1 MGFKALA
8 RATSDVAAMGDA
20 PGFLLTLALPAA
32 RTGAWLDEFL
42 RGMARAARQLGLC
55 LIGGDTKKYPA
66 VSISITVLGETA
78 PGTAVPRSGARPGDI
93 IYVSGRLG
101 QAQLGLEIIRRT
113 PPGMLRKQLRA
124 SQALRR
130 LLQPHL
136 YPKIRVVLGAWL
148 ARTGMASALIDISD
162 GLSTDLCVR
171 CQSCGRAP
179 LGRAHPLRGCPRGP
193 VKTRGQAGAH
203 LLHMALDGGDD
214 YELLFT
220 VAPRD
225 VPRLRQAPGFSDL
238 RAIGEITTGNQI
250 LLVGPGGSARRLV
263 PAAGTTCA
271 ANSRRRPANA
281 MALRVVW
288 SCAGR
293 RMGPV
298 ATLTPTAE
306 QEAHWSPSVLVR
318 PRPTAEP
325 DRAYRPR
332 PASCPPVSPGARRW
346 ETPRPGWPGPP
357 AA

>member
-1 MGFKALA
+1 MTTVRKDRFQTETQLIERITGAIPAVLDGRAGRHPLRDGVRLGIGDDAAVLAPSGRTEWVLTCDAFLEGVHFLGNRHPADSVGFKALA
-8 RATSDVAAMGDA
+8 RATSDVAAMGA
-20 PGFLLTLALPAA
+20 TPRFFLLTLALPAA

-113 PPGMLRKQLRA
+113 PPGALRKQLRA

-136 YPKIRVVLGAWL
+136 YPKIRVALGAWL

-162 GLSTDLCVR
+162 GLSTDLDHVCVASR
-171 CQSCGRAP
+171 
-179 LGRAHPLRGCPRGP
+179 
-193 VKTRGQAGAH
+193 AGAR
-203 LLHMALDGGDD
+203 LWAERIPCVDVPAAQSKRVAKRKLDPLHMALDGGDD

-250 LLVGPGGSARRLV
+250 LLVGPGGSARRL
-263 PAAGTTCA
+263 
-271 ANSRRRPANA
+271 
-281 MALRVVW
+281 
-288 SCAGR
+288 
-293 RMGPV
+293 
-298 ATLTPTAE
+298 
-306 QEAHWSPSVLVR
+306 
-318 PRPTAEP
+318 EP
-325 DRAYRPR
+325 
-332 PASCPPVSPGARRW
+332 G
-346 ETPRPGWPGPP
+346 GWDHFRSK
-357 AA
+357 